1 MDLTTISSVK
11 QATGNESS
19 TTDDSLLQLL
29 ITQVSA
35 RFARYLGRHIDR
47 IERTEDYSIRA
58 GARLITMR
66 GTPVDETKTFT
77 LLASSTRDFSNA
89 QSYVA
94 NQDFVLEPELGL
106 VTLHTLPTVRV
117 AGFSGVPVSP
127 AWCRVTYTGGFAETI
142 DELASK
148 YADLVSACTLQVAYL
163 YRRKDSPGSK
173 TVKMGQS
180 ESMHDQEY
188 QLLAEAKQVLD
199 SYRRM
204 ALA

>member
-1 MDLTTISSVK
+1 MDLTTLDSVK
-11 QATGNESS
+11 RATGNGGTIS
-19 TTDDSLLQLL
+19 DDALLQLF

-35 RFARYLGRHIDR
+35 RFARYLGRHVDR
-47 IERTEDYSIRA
+47 IERTEDYTARA
-58 GARLITMR
+58 GARLVTMR
-66 GTPVDETKTFT
+66 GTPVDATKPFT
-77 LLASSTRDFSNA
+77 LQASATRDFSNA
-89 QSYVA
+89 QVYVE
-94 NQDFVLEPELGL
+94 NQDFVLDPELGL
-106 VTLHTLPTVRV
+106 VTLLTTPTVRV
-117 AGFSGVPVSP
+117 AGFSGVPIAP
-127 AWCRVTYTGGFAETI
+127 AWLRVTYTGGLAETI

-163 YRRKDSPGSK
+163 YRRKDSPGAK

-204 ALA
+204 VLA